1 MSDLSY
7 QERCHN
13 ELNVM
18 LYLHHTT
25 ALFNFLGRIAV
36 GLLRMQSI
44 PTDGVA
50 WNVGLSVG
58 LSRS

>member
-1 MSDLSY
+1 
-7 QERCHN
+7 
-13 ELNVM
+13 M
-18 LYLHHTT
+18 LCLHHMT
-25 ALFNFLGRIAV
+25 ALFNFVGRIAV

-44 PTDGVA
+44 PKDGVA